1 MSSSLIPL
9 RPEEGHV
16 QVESVEID
24 GDTCIAA
31 ADFISSACKSTR
43 HEAQQ
48 TIMNLLNSKNSGE
61 EANEILCR
69 KAVVPGFQQP
79 TWVINYDECLEL
91 VYLLPKKHVKDLL
104 AFIRKKIKRVRAGDQ
119 SLHEEVDA
127 RAADNRLEARMARES
142 LRVWGCRLSCWTL
155 ALRSVPSEAQVSPT

>member
-1 MSSSLIPL
+1 MLSSLTSP
-9 RPEEGHV
+9 RSDQGHV

-24 GDTCIAA
+24 GVGTCIAA
-31 ADFISSACKSTR
+31 ADFVSGACKSTR
-43 HEAQQ
+43 REAQQ

-91 VYLLPKKHVKDLL
+91 VYLLPLQRVKHVFDSSTNSS
-104 AFIRKKIKRVRAGDQ
+104 RG
-119 SLHEEVDA
+119 
-127 RAADNRLEARMARES
+127 
-142 LRVWGCRLSCWTL
+142 
-155 ALRSVPSEAQVSPT
+155 